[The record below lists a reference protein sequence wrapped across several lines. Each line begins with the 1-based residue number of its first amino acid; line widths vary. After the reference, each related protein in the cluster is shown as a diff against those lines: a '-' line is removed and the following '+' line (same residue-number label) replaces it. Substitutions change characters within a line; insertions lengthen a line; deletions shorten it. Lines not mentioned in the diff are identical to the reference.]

1 MGKDS
6 KIPEE
11 VGGGGTDVNLK
22 TYKNRG
28 LFFKTIL
35 FLIVSLIILVFTG
48 AACASQPENTGKH
61 CLWSIETA
69 NKTIFLLGSL
79 HISPKDI
86 YPLPEVIE
94 RAYDKCSKIIFEA
107 DIEAVNDP
115 SFQAKIVTL
124 GVYPQGDNLKDNVS
138 AQTFNLLKKR
148 ADAAGIPVQQLSR
161 LKPWLCALS
170 LSSIEFLKLGFN
182 PAYGIDMY
190 FYNKAKK
197 DGKEMLRFETVEFQL
212 SLMTQM
218 TRKQEE
224 MMLRQTLKDLEVIE
238 KDAVYLVKYWK
249 NGDVKKLDSFIKASL
264 KDFPELYNRWFTSRN
279 KRWLSEIKK
288 LIGKNENV
296 FIVVGAGHL
305 VGRDGL
311 VELLRKQNY
320 KIRQR

>member
-1 MGKDS
+1 MS
-6 KIPEE
+6 
-11 VGGGGTDVNLK
+11 LK
-22 TYKNRG
+22 MHRHRG

-35 FLIVSLIILVFTG
+35 FLIVFLIVSTFFGTAFAG
-48 AACASQPENTGKH
+48 QPGDTNKH

-69 NKTIFLLGSL
+69 NNTIFLLGSL
-79 HISPKDI
+79 HISPADI

-115 SFQAKIVTL
+115 SFQTKIMTL
-124 GVYPQGDNLKDNVS
+124 GVYPKGDNLEDS
-138 AQTFNLLKKR
+138 ISSQTFDLLKKR
-148 ADAAGIPVQQLSR
+148 ADASGIPIQQLSR

-238 KDAVYLVKYWK
+238 KDAANLVKYWK
-249 NGDVKKLDSFIKASL
+249 NGDVKKLDSFITVSL

-279 KRWLSEIKK
+279 KRWLVEIKK

-311 VELLRKQNY
+311 VEILKKQNY
-320 KIRQR
+320 NIRQR